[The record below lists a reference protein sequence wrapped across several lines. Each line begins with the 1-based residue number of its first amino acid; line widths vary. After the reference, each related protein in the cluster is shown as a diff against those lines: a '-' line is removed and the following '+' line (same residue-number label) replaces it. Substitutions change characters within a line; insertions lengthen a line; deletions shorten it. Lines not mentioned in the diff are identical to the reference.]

1 VPTQTAHEPSGA
13 GTDLRRPGVGP
24 PVDWTGLLAP
34 TDCAVVIPD
43 HIDATNPRRVYDLD
57 DPAERKYLY
66 EVVLA
71 DGTSADINRLVA
83 RSVLLELWDRLYLS
97 QEVQA
102 AWAGT
107 ITALRAAEQERPART
122 SQVSPSRST

>member
-1 VPTQTAHEPSGA
+1 VPTQTAHQSSSA
-13 GTDLRRPGVGP
+13 GTDVRRSRVGP

-43 HIDATNPRRVYDLD
+43 HIDATNPRRIYDLD

-71 DGTSADINRLVA
+71 DGTGADINRLIA
-83 RSVLLELWDRLYLS
+83 RDVLLELWERLYLP

-102 AWAGT
+102 AWADT
-107 ITALRAAEQERPART
+107 ITALRAVE
-122 SQVSPSRST
+122 